1 LVAKGFFLMKNL
13 SREDAFLVLNALPRV
28 GWVTLQKLL
37 KFFSGDP
44 VAILGANEKDLEALG
59 ISTTVCKNLLQ
70 WCSLFDFEK
79 EKRNLE
85 RMGAQFISFE
95 HPEYPPLLKTIY
107 DPPIGLYYLG
117 KLRPATNTIAIVGS
131 RYASVYGLQL
141 AERFGSELAER
152 GWCVV
157 SGFARGIDT
166 AAHRGVLRVHGE
178 TAGVLGCSIDRI
190 YPPENAAL
198 YNQLKEEGCLISE
211 FPLGSRAD
219 RMTFPRRNR
228 ILSGMS
234 QATLVV
240 ESDLKGGSL
249 LTANFATE
257 QNRQVFALPGRID
270 SEMSRGCHQLI
281 RNGATLVT
289 CVEDIVEDL
298 KTALPLDL
306 RLDFEPKMQALQREN
321 TPELY
326 GLELQIYECIRAKNP
341 LSSSVICESCNLSAE
356 VVQQVLF
363 ALELNRWIVRR
374 NDGLY
379 EV

>member
-1 LVAKGFFLMKNL
+1 MQNL
-13 SREDAFLVLNALPRV
+13 SREDAFLILNALPRV

-37 KFFSGDP
+37 EFFEGDST
-44 VAILGANEKDLEALG
+44 AILNADEKSLEASG
-59 ISTTVCKNLLQ
+59 IASAACKHISQ
-70 WCSLFDFEK
+70 WRSLFDFEK

-95 HPEYPPLLKTIY
+95 HPNYPPLLKTIY
-107 DPPIGLYYLG
+107 DPPIGLYFLG
-117 KLRPATNTIAIVGS
+117 NLRPMTHTIAIVGS
-131 RYASVYGLQL
+131 RYASIYGLQM

-157 SGFARGIDT
+157 SGFARGVDT

-234 QATLVV
+234 QATLVI

-270 SEMSRGCHQLI
+270 SEMSCGCHQLI

-289 CVEDIVEDL
+289 CVEDILEDL
-298 KTALPLDL
+298 KTALPLNL

-321 TPELY
+321 SSLS
-326 GLELQIYECIRAKNP
+326 GIELQVYECICNKNP
-341 LSSSVICESCNLSAE
+341 LSSSAVCEMCNLSAE

-363 ALELNRWIVRR
+363 SLELNRWISRR

>member
-1 LVAKGFFLMKNL
+1 MKNL
-13 SREDAFLVLNALPRV
+13 SREDAFLILNALPRV

-37 KFFSGDP
+37 KFFDGDP
-44 VAILGANEKDLEALG
+44 VAILSTNEKDLEVAG
-59 ISTTVCKNLLQ
+59 VSATVCKNLLQ
-70 WCSLFDFEK
+70 WHSLFDFEK

-95 HPEYPPLLKTIY
+95 HPDYPPLLKTIY

-257 QNRQVFALPGRID
+257 QNRQVFAVPGRVD

-289 CVEDIVEDL
+289 CMEDVLEDL
-298 KTALPLDL
+298 RTALPLDL

-321 TPELY
+321 TPELD
-326 GLELQIYECIRAKNP
+326 GLELQVYECICAKNP
-341 LSSSVICESCNLSAE
+341 ISSSAICESCNLSAE

>member
-1 LVAKGFFLMKNL
+1 MQNL
-13 SREDAFLVLNALPRV
+13 SREDAFLILNALPRV
-28 GWVTLQKLL
+28 GWVTFQKLL
-37 KFFSGDP
+37 EFFEGDST
-44 VAILGANEKDLEALG
+44 AILNADEKSLEASG
-59 ISTTVCKNLLQ
+59 ITSAACKHISQ
-70 WCSLFDFEK
+70 WRSLFDFEK

-95 HPEYPPLLKTIY
+95 HPNYPPLLKTIY
-107 DPPIGLYYLG
+107 DPPIGLYFLG
-117 KLRPATNTIAIVGS
+117 NLRPMTHTIAIVGS
-131 RYASVYGLQL
+131 RYASIYGLQM

-157 SGFARGIDT
+157 SGFARGVDT

-228 ILSGMS
+228 ILSGMN
-234 QATLVV
+234 QATLVI

-289 CVEDIVEDL
+289 CVEDILEDL
-298 KTALPLDL
+298 KTALPLNL

-321 TPELY
+321 SSLS
-326 GLELQIYECIRAKNP
+326 GIELQVYKCICNKNP
-341 LSSSVICESCNLSAE
+341 LSSSAICEMCNLSAE

-363 ALELNRWIVRR
+363 SLELNRWISRR